1 MSENK
6 MQPNDVSAE
15 AFIEQVANARRRED
29 AWVLLDLFKEITGH
43 EPVMWGPSIIGFDS
57 YHYVYAS
64 GREGDAPAA
73 AFSPRSANLVVYNT
87 DEFEGFDDLIANLGK
102 HKLSKA
108 CLYINKL
115 ADVDVDVLRQ
125 IIEKSY
131 RFTKK
136 HLDAR

>member
-1 MSENK
+1 
-6 MQPNDVSAE
+6 MQPTEVSVE
-15 AFIEQVANARRRED
+15 AFIDQVTNARRRED
-29 AWVLLDLFKEITGH
+29 AWALLDLFKEITGY

-57 YHYVYAS
+57 YHYIYAS

-73 AFSPRSANLVVYNT
+73 AFSPRSAHLVVYNT
-87 DEFEGFDDLIANLGK
+87 DEFEGFDDLIAHLGK

-115 ADVDVDVLRQ
+115 ADVDMDVLRQ

-131 RFTKK
+131 RFTKE
-136 HLDAR
+136 HLDSH

>member
-1 MSENK
+1 
-6 MQPNDVSAE
+6 
-15 AFIEQVANARRRED
+15 
-29 AWVLLDLFKEITGH
+29 
-43 EPVMWGPSIIGFDS
+43 MWGPSIIGFDS

-115 ADVDVDVLRQ
+115 ADVDVEVLRQ
-125 IIEKSY
+125 IIENSY
-131 RFTKK
+131 RFTKE